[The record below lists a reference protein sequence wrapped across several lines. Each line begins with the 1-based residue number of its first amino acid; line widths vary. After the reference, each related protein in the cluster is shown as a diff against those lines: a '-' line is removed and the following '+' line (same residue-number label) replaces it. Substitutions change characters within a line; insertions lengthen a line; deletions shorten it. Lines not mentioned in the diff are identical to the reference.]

1 MNRILILSVLL
12 FLLGGTSLYVA
23 HRLFRGLSCFWE
35 GLKLWPVFTVIL
47 LLVLFVVLGFL
58 RSMLSVSRS
67 IKDIFAWVG
76 GYGMGVLLYLL
87 VFTLMADLLLCLPRL
102 LKLSF
107 TAHPLYHGFV
117 TCGVLLLTVA
127 VCLWGFI
134 GGRQIDHVTYEIS
147 LEDKQDISD
156 LKIALISDVHLGA
169 LGSEEHLERIVEELN
184 GLKPDVICIA
194 GDFFDTDFHSISDP
208 EKALEILRKLQAS
221 YGVYACLGNHDGGST
236 YGKMLDFLKAADIR
250 LLDDAYT
257 VIDDRLILAGRLD
270 TNPIGGYGGGRRKD
284 FSQMADWQ
292 DPTMPVV
299 VMDHNPA
306 NIDEYSGNVDLVL
319 CGHTHKGQVFPGNLI
334 TKGLYTVDHGYYRK
348 DAQSPQVIVT
358 SGVGSWGMPMRVG
371 SDCEIVLIRFSVD

>member
-1 MNRILILSVLL
+1 MNRVLILSVLL
-12 FLLGGTSLYVA
+12 SLLGGTSLYLA
-23 HRLFRGLSCFWE
+23 HRLSRGLSCFWE
-35 GLKLWPVFTVIL
+35 GLKLWPVFAVIV
-47 LLVLFVVLGFL
+47 LLVLFMVLAFL
-58 RSMLSVSRS
+58 RSMLPLPKS
-67 IKDIFAWVG
+67 IKSVLAWVG

-87 VFTLMADLLLCLPRL
+87 VFTMVADLLLCLPRL

-107 TAHPLYHGFV
+107 TAHPLFHGFV
-117 TCGVLLLTVA
+117 TWGVLLLTVA

-134 GGRQIDHVTYEIS
+134 GGRQIDHVTYEIP
-147 LEDKQDISD
+147 LEGKQDISD

-169 LGSEEHLERIVEELN
+169 LGSEERLERIVEELN
-184 GLKPDVICIA
+184 GLEPDVICIA
-194 GDFFDTDFHSISDP
+194 GDFFDTDFDSIQAP
-208 EKALEILRKLQAS
+208 EKALKTLQKLQAS
-221 YGVYACLGNHDGGST
+221 YGIYACLGNHDGGST

-257 VIDDRLILAGRLD
+257 VIDDRFILAGRLD
-270 TNPIGGYGGGRRKD
+270 ASPIGGYGGRRRKD
-284 FSQMADWQ
+284 FSQMADWE
-292 DPTMPVV
+292 DLTMPVV

-306 NIDEYSGNVDLVL
+306 NIDEYGGNVDLIL

-371 SDCEIVLIRFSVD
+371 TDCEIVLIQFSKD